1 MTVEDRIVAAI
12 KQDLCPTYLE
22 VINESDSHNVAA
34 GSETHFKVVLVTDR
48 FNDVSRV
55 KRHQMVYS
63 LLSVELES
71 GIHALAMHL
80 HTPNEWEDIP
90 QVQASPNCLG
100 GS

>member
-1 MTVEDRIVAAI
+1 MTVEDRIVEAI

-22 VINESDSHNVAA
+22 VINESGSHNVPL
-34 GSETHFKVVLVTDR
+34 GSETHFKVVLVTDK
-48 FNDVSRV
+48 FDGVSRV

-63 LLSVELES
+63 VLSVELES

-80 HTPNEWEDIP
+80 HTPSEWESMP
-90 QVQASPNCLG
+90 QVHASPQCLG

>member
-1 MTVEDRIVAAI
+1 MTVEDRIVEAI

-22 VINESDSHNVAA
+22 VINESSSHNVPPE
-34 GSETHFKVVLVTDR
+34 SETHFKVVLVTDR
-48 FNDVSRV
+48 FSGVSRV

-63 LLSVELES
+63 VLSVELES

-80 HTPNEWEDIP
+80 HTPSEWEDIP
-90 QVQASPNCLG
+90 KIQASPNCLG